1 MLKQEQREIIQKTNH
16 TSFKAS
22 GHF

>member
-16 TSFKAS
+16 TPFKAS